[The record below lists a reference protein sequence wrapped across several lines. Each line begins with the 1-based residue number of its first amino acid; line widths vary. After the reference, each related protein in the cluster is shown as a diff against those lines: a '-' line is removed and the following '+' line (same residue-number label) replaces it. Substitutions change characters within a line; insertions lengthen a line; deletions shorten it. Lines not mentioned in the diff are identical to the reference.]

1 MLIDARPPELPAP
14 DALARELSARL
25 DGFENI
31 AWTANTG
38 STNADL
44 LAQARHCSG
53 PMLLGAHQQDA
64 GRGRAGR
71 PWQNRAGATL
81 MFSCAFPVQLPTV
94 QLPSLSP
101 LAGLAAG
108 EALRGLVTVADDRSD
123 RIEPNALRVKWPNDL
138 QWHDAKLAG
147 ILVESTRNLVRPETY
162 TIVIG
167 MGLNLKDGDRLSQ
180 SLGRSVAD
188 WTTIMQQTGSF
199 AVSVADIVCASANAW
214 RQAVQELATD
224 GFDAFRPRFS
234 AIDALAGREV
244 NVIDQGAV
252 LFSGT
257 AQGLDEHGRL
267 LVQAPQGLVSVSVG
281 EISIRP
287 RTTEQAP

>member
-1 MLIDARPPELPAP
+1 MLTDARPIDLPAP
-14 DALARELSARL
+14 EALVRELSARL
-25 DGFENI
+25 DGFQDI
-31 AWTANTG
+31 AWPASTG

-44 LAQARHCSG
+44 LARARHCSG
-53 PMLLGAHQQDA
+53 PWLLGTHQQAA

-71 PWQNRAGATL
+71 PWQNRIGATL
-81 MFSCAFPVQLPTV
+81 MFSCAFPVRMPPHRLPA
-94 QLPSLSP
+94 LSP

-108 EALRGLVTVADDRSD
+108 EALRSLLVRDAD
-123 RIEPNALRVKWPNDL
+123 PLRVKWPNDV

-147 ILVESTRNLVRPETY
+147 VLVESTRNLALPDTY

-167 MGLNLKDGDRLSQ
+167 MGVNLTDADRLSQ

-188 WTTIMQQTGSF
+188 WTTIMQQTDSP

-214 RQAVQELATD
+214 RQAVQDLETN
-224 GFDAFRPRFS
+224 GFDAFRQRFS
-234 AIDALAGREV
+234 AIDALAGRDI

-267 LVQAPQGLVSVSVG
+267 LVQTPQGLVPVSVG
-281 EISIRP
+281 EVSIRP
-287 RTTEQAP
+287 RTAEQTP